1 PPLLLGRIR
10 RPPVQSRPRLPPRVG
25 TPPPTRGARRPPHSP
40 LSKAARGSGRRG
52 GPRAERSDGDLLPS
66 RTHPADPSPAPRS
79 LRPPLSHGS
88 AVGVDGKGGGSG
100 DLFPSRIDPIVSRS
114 RGSAAS
120 DDAGGEDLPY
130 IDDGDGWT
138 WADPASGGA
147 AFGPG
152 HAGRRDDTVQDAA
165 RCVAGDAPGTRLPQG
180 ELAIEESALD
190 VGLRPAKFYNSVI
203 QILSQSNFQVRGA
216 RKIYLTDSRRRDYI
230 IRRGEAVENHPSTLA
245 GRDKRYLAKAFTTEA
260 EAFNIPEGLR
270 QRTAAWRLPSAP
282 VALGA
287 AAAQEDGGS
296 RRCRR
301 P

>member
-190 VGLRPAKFYNSVI
+190 VGLRPAK
-203 QILSQSNFQVRGA
+203 
-216 RKIYLTDSRRRDYI
+216 
-230 IRRGEAVENHPSTLA
+230 RGEAVENHPSTLA